1 MPAPAGPSY
10 GRPVLHDGRDTSPS
24 WLLLTSVVL
33 SLGVLA
39 WTTWLHSLLANSGS
53 VSGSLTELWLQDS
66 ALALPAVTVA
76 VRLAIALGRW
86 VDGSAASRRSAL
98 VLAALGTSVIST
110 AVAALRDAAG
120 ANGTLGAGSA
130 ARDTLLA
137 LAVALPLALTCAAA
151 GPALTA
157 ARLGCTAQHLR
168 GFAARAVA
176 ASMVLT
182 GLALVPGGAATAVAA
197 GDPGNPCP
205 AGLSANH
212 QRTFDVMALDVK
224 IPLNRYGDNDPSG
237 KMYLATAV
245 DGQPNPM
252 LVPGEATMRTALAA
266 VRAEES
272 SQKVSIGLRDDPIQP
287 LSIRANEGDCVTIQF
302 TNQASGGSFGLHID
316 GLAFDKASSGDN
328 IGTNGSSATG
338 SGSMSSYRFWIPRDR
353 RLEGSHYVHPGPG
366 YRSAIDHG
374 LFGTLTVEPPDST
387 YLDASTADRPL
398 LSGWEA
404 IIAPAGASSFREA
417 VKMHHEVGNDNEPI
431 FDRTGTALP
440 QVDALTGS
448 YRPGEFALNYR
459 SEPFR
464 NRLLTAGREKSH
476 SYSSHTFGDP
486 ATPMPRGYV
495 GDPTKF
501 RLVHAG
507 GEKFHVYHLH
517 GGGDRWRYSPVADT
531 TYNYADTALNKHP
544 RTVDSPSNRLDAQ
557 SIGPGESYNLELE
570 GGAGGVQHSVG
581 DLLFH
586 CHIAKHY
593 VSGMWS
599 FWRVYGTLQ
608 PQSLGQDAL
617 AVLPGRVAA
626 PEAVDSTQLLGRT
639 MPDGTVLDTPQKL
652 DDWVRPQLPPAGVRG
667 ANTQDPSVWNWKVDA
682 TDPAHPVYLGEPE
695 DTASPALFP
704 DLRSELTGHPGLL
717 PVDLVDGRG
726 TARLLSTD
734 GQNRPRLLFD
744 PDTGRPAYPMLRTH
758 AGTRPP
764 FSANGHS
771 GSPYLGERGDTPA
784 TTGTVNPWAARP
796 DGLCPRYKAD
806 GVTPTPVRHFNI
818 TAIGASVQRNKTF
831 TDLEGKLF
839 VLAGTQDAVRAKPA
853 EAQPLAIRT
862 NVGDCDR
869 VTLTNEMEDSGAF
882 DSWSKTTIHIHHV
895 QFDVQG
901 SDGVSTGF
909 AFEHSVRPYKQDPRR
924 ASALDADPT
933 LTAATTAGDTVLHLS
948 DVRKLQR
955 TDANGNASHPFIAIG
970 EGTNGIEVRQVKTV
984 TVTDT
989 ATGAGD
995 VTVDAVGPQDL
1006 QPGDTAC
1013 VDPAAATCT
1022 DNPVTGVHA
1031 RGESAGIEFIQ
1042 YEWYADVLLDNIF
1055 WHDHVD
1061 GIHGWGHGLVGQ
1073 LVVEPSGSTY
1083 HDPVTGAKVD
1093 SGTIVDVRVNPN
1105 DAAYVP
1111 VAKGVKSFREMALWT
1126 IDDNDRGDYSTLN
1139 LKSEPFA
1146 GRPDAANRFSSYTY
1160 GDPFTPMPRAYAG
1173 DPVVVRTINVGPSMD
1188 TLHFQGPRFR
1198 NEWRY
1203 QDHSGT
1209 TEGTLLDTQHYGISE
1224 KFSVVLDGGPGTTAK
1239 PGDYLYS
1246 NGDARRTRD
1255 GAWGIVRVLDGSD
1268 TTLQPLPGLD
1278 PVGVATRHTVT
1289 GAAPPATPALVTPD
1303 PSVCPTGAPVRTYSN
1318 SAVDLPAGNGT
1329 GRVAYVATKDAAA
1342 VKAGSL
1348 KPPPLVL
1355 HVAAG
1360 DCVQVAFTNDRAP
1373 AVDPFTGLPLGTP
1386 RASFAVG
1393 ELLHAASASGINVGW
1408 TSEQT
1413 AAPGGGTAAYRYYAD
1428 TDQIGTAV
1436 VSDFGADDVNGTKAG
1451 LYGAVVVSPTGA
1463 TFVDPVSRVPVDQ
1476 GVGVDVRVPGQP
1488 SYRDFTLV
1496 LADNDPRLGQDF
1508 MPYPTNAELGA
1519 TGINYR
1525 TAPVGD
1531 GTNAFS
1537 VNNPATPMLTSYA
1550 GDPVVVHQVVAPGSE
1565 QAHVFSLGGMAW
1577 PRDPFVGNSE
1587 LTSNQAVGP
1596 GEAFDAHVDGG
1607 AGGVSHSTGDYF
1619 YGDLRRP
1626 FTQNG
1631 VWGLQRVLTPR
1642 CPTLGQ
1648 GIECLDG
1655 NAPQVSMP
1663 TASLAAPS
1671 RLTVAAP
1678 LAASTAPVSVT
1689 WSGDQLAAAYQLQ
1702 VSTNGGGFADVP
1714 RSDPS
1719 ATTAVVGVALG
1730 TASSPTTLQLRVQG
1744 CAAASCSGWVTGP
1757 SMTVSPVDD
1766 GLTSA
1771 VSYSGTWL
1779 AATLA
1784 GSYGGGVHWAI
1795 GSGRRALLRQTFST
1809 VGNVALVSSLGPD
1822 RGKATVSVDGGPAV
1836 TVDLGAATTSP
1847 AQVVWS
1853 ATGLSAGVRH
1863 DISVTTLGQPGT
1875 YLNGAGNRVLASDT
1889 RVDVDG
1895 FVMLQ

>member
-1 MPAPAGPSY
+1 MPAPAAPSHD
-10 GRPVLHDGRDTSPS
+10 RPVLRSDSDASPS
-24 WLLLTSVVL
+24 WVLLTSVVL
-33 SLGVLA
+33 ALGVTA
-39 WTTWLHSLLANSGS
+39 WTTGLHSLLAAGASASGT
-53 VSGSLTELWLQDS
+53 LTGLWLQNS

-76 VRLAIALGRW
+76 VRLAVALGRR
-86 VDGSAASRRSAL
+86 VDGSVASRRSAL
-98 VLAALGTSVIST
+98 VLAAIGTSAIST
-110 AVAALRDAAG
+110 AVAALHRAAATGVRFDAG
-120 ANGTLGAGSA
+120 LA
-130 ARDTLLA
+130 ARDTLFA
-137 LAVALPLALTCAAA
+137 LAVAAPLALACAAA

-157 ARLGCTAQHLR
+157 ARRGCTTQHLR
-168 GFAARAVA
+168 GLAARTLA

-182 GLALVPGGAATAVAA
+182 GLALVPGGATTAAA
-197 GDPGNPCP
+197 ASDPGNPCP
-205 AGLSANH
+205 ANLTANH

-224 IPLNRYGDNDPSG
+224 IPLNRYGDNDPKG

-245 DGQPNPM
+245 DGQPNSM
-252 LVPGEATMRTALAA
+252 LVPGETTMRTALAA

-302 TNQASGGSFGLHID
+302 ANQASGGSFGLHID
-316 GLAFDKASSGDN
+316 GLAFDKGSSGDN

-338 SGSMSSYRFWIPRDR
+338 SGSSSRYRFWIPRDR

-366 YRSAIDHG
+366 YRSAVDHG

-387 YLDASTADRPL
+387 YLDASTAGRPL

-404 IIAPAGASSFREA
+404 VIAPAGAPSFREA

-431 FDRTGTALP
+431 FDRTGAALP

-476 SYSSHTFGDP
+476 SYSSYTFGDP
-486 ATPMPRGYV
+486 STPMPRGYI

-531 TYNYADTALNKHP
+531 TYSYADTALDKHP
-544 RTVDSPSNRLDAQ
+544 KTVDSPSNRLDAQ
-557 SIGPGESYNLELE
+557 SIGPGESFNLELE

-639 MPDGTVLDTPQKL
+639 MPDGTVLDTASKL
-652 DDWVRPQLPPAGVRG
+652 DDWLRPQLPPAGVRG
-667 ANTQDPSVWNWKVDA
+667 ANTQDPSVWNWKIDA
-682 TDPAHPVYLGEPE
+682 TDPARPLYLGEPE
-695 DTASPALFP
+695 DTASPVQFP

-717 PVDLVDGRG
+717 PVDLVDGQG
-726 TARLLSTD
+726 AARPLSTD

-744 PDTGRPAYPMLRTH
+744 PDTGRPAYPLLRTH

-764 FSANGHS
+764 FSPNGHS
-771 GSPYLGERGDTPA
+771 GSPYLGERGDTP
-784 TTGTVNPWAARP
+784 TTNGTVNPWVARP

-818 TAIGASVQRNKTF
+818 TAVGTPVQRDKTF

-853 EAQPLAIRT
+853 EATPLAIRT

-869 VTLTNEMEDSGAF
+869 VTLTNEMADLDAF

-909 AFEHSVRPYKQDPRR
+909 AFEHSVRPYKQDPKR

-933 LTAATTAGDTVLHLS
+933 LTASTTAGDTVLHLS

-955 TDANGNASHPFIAIG
+955 TDANGNASHPSIAIG

-984 TVTDT
+984 TVTNT

-995 VTVDAVGPQDL
+995 VTVDALGL
-1006 QPGDTAC
+1006 QGLAPGDTAC
-1013 VDPAAATCT
+1013 ADPVAATCT
-1022 DNPVTGVHA
+1022 DNPITGVHA
-1031 RGESAGIEFIQ
+1031 QGESAGIEFIQ

-1093 SGTIVDVRVNPN
+1093 SGTIVDVRVNPS

-1188 TLHFQGPRFR
+1188 TLHFQGQRFR

-1203 QDHSGT
+1203 QDHSGA
-1209 TEGTLLDTQHYGISE
+1209 TEGTLLDTLHYGISE
-1224 KFSVVLDGGPGTTAK
+1224 KFSVVLDGGPGTTAT
-1239 PGDYLYS
+1239 PGDYLYG

-1268 TTLQPLPGLD
+1268 ATLQPLPGNN
-1278 PVGVATRHTVT
+1278 PVGVATTHAVT
-1289 GAAPPATPALVTPD
+1289 GAAPPATTGPGD
-1303 PSVCPTGAPVRTYSN
+1303 PCPTGAPLRTFSI

-1329 GRVAYVATKDAAA
+1329 GRAAYVATKDVAA

-1360 DCVQVAFTNDRAP
+1360 DCIQVAFTNDRVP
-1373 AVDPFTGLPLGTP
+1373 AVDPLTGLLLGTP
-1386 RASFAVG
+1386 RASFAAG
-1393 ELLHAASASGINVGW
+1393 ELLHAASSSGINVGW

-1413 AAPGGGTAAYRYYAD
+1413 APPGGGTASYRYYAD

-1436 VSDFGADDVNGTKAG
+1436 VSDFGADDANGTKAG

-1463 TFVDPVSRVPVDQ
+1463 TFVDPTSRQLVSQ

-1496 LADNDPRLGQDF
+1496 LADNDPRIGQDF

-1531 GTNAFS
+1531 GTNSFA
-1537 VNNPATPMLTSYA
+1537 VGNPGTPVLSSYA
-1550 GDPVVVHQVVAPGSE
+1550 GDPVVVHQVVTPGSE
-1565 QAHVFSLGGMAW
+1565 QVHVFSLGGPAW
-1577 PRDPFVGNSE
+1577 PRDPFVTGSE
-1587 LTSNQAVGP
+1587 LTSNQAIGP
-1596 GEAFDAHVDGG
+1596 GEALDAHVDGG

-1631 VWGLQRVLTPR
+1631 VWGLQRVRPPQ
-1642 CPTLGQ
+1642 CPTAGQ
-1648 GIECLDG
+1648 GIECLDAT
-1655 NAPQVSMP
+1655 APQVGVP
-1663 TASLAAPS
+1663 VASLASPA

-1678 LAASTAPVSVT
+1678 LSASTAPVSVT
-1689 WSGDQLAAAYQLQ
+1689 WSGNQSAATYQLQ
-1702 VSTNGGGFADVP
+1702 LSTNGSSFADVP
-1714 RSDPS
+1714 RTVPS
-1719 ATTAVVGVALG
+1719 ATSAVVDVPLG
-1730 TASSPTTLQLRVQG
+1730 TTASPTTLQLRVQA
-1744 CAAASCSGWVTGP
+1744 CVAASCSGWVTG
-1757 SMTVSPVDD
+1757 SAMTVSAADD
-1766 GLTSA
+1766 GLASA
-1771 VSYSGTWL
+1771 VSYSGSWST
-1779 AATLA
+1779 APLA
-1784 GSYGGGVHWAI
+1784 GAYGGSVHWAN
-1795 GSGRRALLRQTFST
+1795 GSGRRSQLRQSFST
-1809 VGNVALVSSLGPD
+1809 AGNVSLVSSLGPD

-1836 TVDLGAATTSP
+1836 TVDLGAATSSP

-1853 ATGLSAGVRH
+1853 ATGLSPGTTH
-1863 DISVTTLGQPGT
+1863 NIDVTTLGQPGT
-1875 YLNGAGNRVLASDT
+1875 YLNAVGNRVPASDT
-1889 RVDVDG
+1889 RVDIDG
-1895 FVMLQ
+1895 FVMLR